1 MNRMGELIVK
11 SMLDISLQFKYLSRF
26 IVVVLGV
33 QLEIYLNVEVRGRT
47 RDENR
52 ILGILND
59 DQKTKNGNKNSINH
73 KEHLIATLGPVN

>member
-1 MNRMGELIVK
+1 MNRMGEIIVK

-47 RDENR
+47 RDENWFM
-52 ILGILND
+52 
-59 DQKTKNGNKNSINH
+59 
-73 KEHLIATLGPVN
+73 

>member
-1 MNRMGELIVK
+1 MNRMGEIIVK

-52 ILGILND
+52 ILVILND
-59 DQKTKNGNKNSINH
+59 DKKLKMD
-73 KEHLIATLGPVN
+73 